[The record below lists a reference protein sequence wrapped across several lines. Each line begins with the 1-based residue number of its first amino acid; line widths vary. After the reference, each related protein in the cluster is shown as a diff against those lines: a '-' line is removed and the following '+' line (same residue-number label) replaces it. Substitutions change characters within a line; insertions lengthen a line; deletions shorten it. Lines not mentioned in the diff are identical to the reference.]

1 MEIGKKIKMLRT
13 RIGLTQEELAS
24 RSEVTKGFL
33 SQLEND
39 LTSPS
44 ITTLSDIVEALG
56 TNLSA
61 FFKEEKEE
69 QIVFTK
75 DDFFVDEQEGS
86 TIHWIVPNAQ
96 KNDMEPMLLELNSNG
111 QSHEINP
118 HEGEEFGYVLV
129 GKIDLEVGDQIHTI
143 GKGETFYIQG
153 SNKHVLK
160 NPYQQKAKVL
170 WVCTP
175 PIF

>member
-1 MEIGKKIKMLRT
+1 MQIGKKIKELRT

-24 RSEVTKGFL
+24 RCELTKGFL

-44 ITTLSDIVEALG
+44 IITLSDIVEALG
-56 TNLSA
+56 TNMSQ

-75 DDFFVDEQEGS
+75 DDFFVDEKEGS

-96 KNDMEPMLLELNSNG
+96 KNEMEPILLELEPNGSSN
-111 QSHEINP
+111 EIVP
-118 HEGEEFGYVLV
+118 HEGEEFAYVIA
-129 GKIDLEVGDQIHTI
+129 GKIEIRFDEGASILSKGD
-143 GKGETFYIQG
+143 TFYIKG
-153 SNKHVLK
+153 DKGHTLV
-160 NPYQQKAKVL
+160 NPYSQKAKVL

>member
-1 MEIGKKIKMLRT
+1 MEIGKKIKTLRT

-24 RSEVTKGFL
+24 RCELSKGFL

-56 TNLSA
+56 TNLSL
-61 FFKEEKEE
+61 FFKEEKAE
-69 QIVFTK
+69 QVVFTK
-75 DDFFVDEQEGS
+75 DDFFVDEQDNAI
-86 TIHWIVPNAQ
+86 IHWIVPNAQ
-96 KNDMEPMLLELNSNG
+96 KNDMEPILLELHSKG
-111 QSHEINP
+111 KSHEITP
-118 HEGEEFGYVLV
+118 HEGEEFAYVIA
-129 GKIDLEVGDQIHTI
+129 GKIDLVIEGETHTLS
-143 GKGETFYIQG
+143 KGETFYIQG
-153 SNKHVLK
+153 SKEHVLT
-160 NPYQQKAKVL
+160 NPYQQTAKVI